1 MKLLFVLSL
10 MVFMPTMVEPAPTEE
25 RPTWPRTTGSS
36 EINLDGRMFTLS
48 RNYGGVIFYHPNYH
62 FQTPYPTRSY
72 KVGAPNTTTKH
83 PNTTTTTKHP
93 NTTTTTKHP
102 NATTTTKHPNTT
114 TTKATTTQS
123 PTRSVSVCLRY
134 MTDAVQPTFPLFTL
148 SPDTSPLS
156 LQGSFHTF
164 MLSYYGSF
172 SVDLQP
178 IVHLWPDIKQDIW
191 TSVCLTVDTSKSVV
205 QMFSGGYM
213 SPRKVM
219 PYQYV
224 WSGEPVISFPGFD
237 GQLTDVQVWDYPL
250 QYRDIFYYMSRSYY
264 GSYSGS
270 VISWSNI
277 SYNNRGRAVLEDNFG
292 MRAKVEQESR
302 RREKKMRFFSV
313 EENKLLL

>member
-1 MKLLFVLSL
+1 MKMKLLFVLSL

-72 KVGAPNTTTKH
+72 KVGAPNTTKH
-83 PNTTTTTKHP
+83 PNTTTTI
-93 NTTTTTKHP
+93 TTTKHP
-102 NATTTTKHPNTT
+102 KTT

-148 SPDTSPLS
+148 SPDTSSLS
-156 LQGSFHTF
+156 LQRSFDTF
-164 MLSYYGSF
+164 MLSYYDSF

-250 QYRDIFYYMSRSYY
+250 RYKDIFYYMSRSYY

-270 VISWSNI
+270 VISWSYI
-277 SYNNRGRAVLEDNFG
+277 RYDNRGRAVLEDNFD

-302 RREKKMRFFSV
+302 RKEKKMRFFSV

>member
-1 MKLLFVLSL
+1 MQPRKGQSKKRQVVVLHPLVTSRQRSW
-10 MVFMPTMVEPAPTEE
+10 PYRVECHQTVVEDIPG
-25 RPTWPRTTGSS
+25 GSS
-36 EINLDGRMFTLS
+36 SLDEQPGCSSSSTFIT
-48 RNYGGVIFYHPNYH
+48 G
-62 FQTPYPTRSY
+62 
-72 KVGAPNTTTKH
+72 
-83 PNTTTTTKHP
+83 
-93 NTTTTTKHP
+93 
-102 NATTTTKHPNTT
+102 
-114 TTKATTTQS
+114 
-123 PTRSVSVCLRY
+123 VSVCLRY
-134 MTDAVQPTFPLFTL
+134 MTDTVQPNFPLFTL
-148 SPDTSPLS
+148 SPGISPLS
-156 LQGSFHTF
+156 LQGSFDTF
-164 MLSYYGSF
+164 MLSYYDSF
-172 SVDLQP
+172 SVNLQP

-250 QYRDIFYYMSRSYY
+250 RYRDIIYYMSRSYY

-277 SYNNRGRAVLEDNFG
+277 RYNNRGRAVLEDTFD

-302 RREKKMRFFSV
+302 RKEKKMRFFRV
-313 EENKLLL
+313 EEENKLLL

>member
-1 MKLLFVLSL
+1 
-10 MVFMPTMVEPAPTEE
+10 
-25 RPTWPRTTGSS
+25 
-36 EINLDGRMFTLS
+36 MFTLS

-72 KVGAPNTTTKH
+72 KVGSPNTTTKH
-83 PNTTTTTKHP
+83 PNTTTTT
-93 NTTTTTKHP
+93 TKP
-102 NATTTTKHPNTT
+102 PKTT

-148 SPDTSPLS
+148 SPDTSSLS
-156 LQGSFHTF
+156 LQRSFDTF
-164 MLSYYGSF
+164 MLSCYDSF

-250 QYRDIFYYMSRSYY
+250 RYKDIFYYMSRSYY

-270 VISWSNI
+270 VISWSYI
-277 SYNNRGRAVLEDNFG
+277 RYDNRGRAVLEDNFD

-302 RREKKMRFFSV
+302 RKEKKMRFFSV